1 MRNVWLT
8 LGLVTMVLSSDAGA
22 AQKPPAPPPAPPED
36 AASANPG
43 RKAPPPPPAAPTP
56 DGRARRP
63 TVNVRV
69 DVTFTDQRTDGP
81 SMSKT
86 VTLTTADGNWG
97 RVRST
102 VNTMG
107 YGSSPLNV
115 DAKPDVQPD
124 GRVLLAVNIEYG
136 EKRVPEG
143 KPIQPGQVIE
153 VSLNESV
160 TLLLNSGKALPMT
173 QSADPMSDRK
183 VSVEVKATILK
194 E

>member
-8 LGLVTMVLSSDAGA
+8 VGLVTMVLSSNAGA
-22 AQKPPAPPPAPPED
+22 AQKPPAPPAPPAD
-36 AASANPG
+36 AAPANPG

-56 DGRARRP
+56 DGRFRGA

-115 DAKPDVQPD
+115 DAKPDMQPD

-153 VSLNESV
+153 VSLNESA
-160 TLLLNSGKALPMT
+160 TLLLNSGKALAIT

-183 VSVEVKATILK
+183 VSVEVKATILR